1 MAQNPYLDQYRKS
14 AVAGAS
20 PIQLVVMLYDGCLRF
35 MTAGQKAMV
44 DKELFKQNESLQKA
58 QKILAELMSTLDMD
72 RGGEV
77 ATNLFSLYTFCYN
90 RLVEANIEDK
100 PEYIDQAIQVMSN
113 LRESWVELDAQQ
125 KRGANAESAAA

>member
-1 MAQNPYLDQYRKS
+1 MAHNPYLDQYRKAS
-14 AVAGAS
+14 VAGAT
-20 PIQLVVMLYDGCLRF
+20 PLQLVVMLYDGCLRF
-35 MTAGQKAMV
+35 MSAGQRAMQE
-44 DKELFKQNESLQKA
+44 KELFKQNENLQKA

-72 RGGEV
+72 KGGEV

-100 PEYIDQAIQVMSN
+100 PEYIDHAIEVMSQ

-125 KRGANAESAAA
+125 RRGHVETAAA